1 MKEFRDYTAG
11 ILNLVISCAI
21 IVFLLMLTSCGTLK
35 TVNNP
40 YNKKQL
46 LWGKV
51 NNEGIY
57 MFNNYYRVSKE
68 FYNTYRIGD
77 EFEFKKGDIIK

>member
-46 LWGKV
+46 LWGKTKV
-51 NNEGIY
+51 ENVYTI
-57 MFNNYYRVSKE
+57 NNYYRVTKE
-68 FYNTYRIGD
+68 FYYTYKIGD
-77 EFEFKKGDIIK
+77 EIEFKKGDIIK

>member
-1 MKEFRDYTAG
+1 MKEFRDYSAG

-46 LWGKV
+46 LWGKNKV
-51 NNEGIY
+51 ENIY
-57 MFNNYYRVSKE
+57 IINNYYSVTKE
-68 FYNTYRIGD
+68 FYNQYKIGD
-77 EFEFKKGDIIK
+77 EFSFKKGDIIK